1 MGEVIGQ
8 LTTGQ
13 YSTWAQ
19 LRCPL
24 IGGYDQW
31 NKYVG
36 PGPQYHNLV
45 VDSGYRPD
53 DGLFV
58 RVALWPS
65 FSAWTDSSSNPHT
78 EFSGPIV
85 GFQDGGGVSPV
96 ESFFSVGAYD
106 STFNDSF
113 NPWYTSFNNNLD
125 QGDITASLV
134 GLTVTYS
141 SGTFATTAD
150 AFDNNPATTPWFG
163 QSIGYN
169 VITSVTDIDTFT
181 AF

>member
-24 IGGYDQW
+24 IDGYNQW

-45 VDSGYRPD
+45 VDSGYHPD
-53 DGLFV
+53 DGLFL
-58 RVALWPS
+58 RVNAWPS
-65 FSAWTDSSSNPHT
+65 TSFWLDTSSNPHT
-78 EFSGPIV
+78 EYSGPIV
-85 GFQDGGGVSPV
+85 GFQDGGGVSPYD
-96 ESFFSVGAYD
+96 SYFSVGAYD
-106 STFNDSF
+106 AIINDLT
-113 NPWYTSFNNNLD
+113 NPSYTSVNNNLD
-125 QGDITASLV
+125 SSDITNSLV

-141 SGTFATTAD
+141 GGTFTTTAD
-150 AFDNNPATTPWFG
+150 AFDNTQTTLWFG

-169 VITSVTDIDTFT
+169 VITSVSDIDTFT

>member
-24 IGGYDQW
+24 IDGYNQW

-45 VDSGYRPD
+45 VDSGYHPD

-58 RVALWPS
+58 RVDAWPS
-65 FSAWTDSSSNPHT
+65 TSFWTDSSSNPHT
-78 EFSGPIV
+78 EYSGPIV
-85 GFQDGGGVSPV
+85 GFQDGGGVSPYD
-96 ESFFSVGAYD
+96 SFFSVGAYD
-106 STFNDSF
+106 ATINDTSNAF
-113 NPWYTSFNNNLD
+113 YTSVNNNLD
-125 QGDITASLV
+125 SSDITGSLV

-141 SGTFATTAD
+141 GGTFTTTAD
-150 AFDNNPATTPWFG
+150 AFENNPASTPWFG

-169 VITSVTDIDTFT
+169 VITSVSDIDTFT